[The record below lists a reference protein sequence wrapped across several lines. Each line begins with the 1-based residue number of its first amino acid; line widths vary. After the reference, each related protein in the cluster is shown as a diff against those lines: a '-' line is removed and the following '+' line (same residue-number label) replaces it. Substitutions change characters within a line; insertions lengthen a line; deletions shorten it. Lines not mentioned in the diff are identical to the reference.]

1 MNTAPHH
8 IDDLL
13 AKHLAGEANA
23 VEVAEVEAWI
33 NESPENKAYFNDF
46 KIIAEQVARLK
57 DIQKYDEDAAWNKL
71 KEKLDGKTI
80 PLHRE
85 RSSSSVFQIAAAI
98 SFFVVAGFSIFL
110 WLARPVDRVEWVA
123 QESTQDQDLPDGSA
137 AFLNK
142 GSSLSYSYNRLKKER
157 KVVLAGE
164 AYFDVK
170 HEAEKPFIIETND
183 VIIEDIGT
191 TFNVKAY
198 PDSSTVVVFVET
210 GEVAFYTKE
219 NPGLNLTAGQTGI
232 YNRTTKTF
240 AKFLEQDTNRLS
252 YKTGIFTFHDA
263 DLESVVQNL
272 NDVYDKKIRLNNDA
286 LKTCR
291 LHVSFR
297 NESIENIVEII
308 AETLGLTITN
318 SDNEIILDGKGCAE

>member
-1 MNTAPHH
+1 MSDIPNH
-8 IDDLL
+8 IDELL
-13 AKHLAGEANA
+13 AKHIAGETTTGERAQ
-23 VEVAEVEAWI
+23 VEAWI
-33 NESPENKAYFNDF
+33 NESPENKSYYTDF
-46 KIIAEQVARLK
+46 KTIAEEVAKLK
-57 DIQKYDEDAAWNKL
+57 DIQAYDEDAAWNKL
-71 KEKLDGKTI
+71 KVKLKEKTI

-85 RSSSSVFQIAAAI
+85 KSSRNYFQIAAAI
-98 SFFVVAGFSIFL
+98 SFLVVAGVSIFL
-110 WLARPVDRVEWVA
+110 WLSRPVDTIEALA
-123 QESTQDQDLPDGSA
+123 QETTHDQDLPDGSV

-142 GSSLSYSYNRLKKER
+142 GSSLTYSYNRLKKER
-157 KVVLAGE
+157 KVVLVGE

-170 HEAEKPFIIETND
+170 HEEERPFIIETND

-198 PDSSTVVVFVET
+198 PDSITVEVFVET

-272 NDVYDKKIRLNNDA
+272 NDVYDKKIRLNNNS

-291 LHVSFR
+291 LNVSFR

-308 AETLGLTITN
+308 AETLGLTITKTE
-318 SDNEIILDGKGCAE
+318 NEIVLDGKGCAE

>member
-1 MNTAPHH
+1 MNIASEH
-8 IDDLL
+8 IDELL

-23 VEVAEVEAWI
+23 AEVAKVEAWI
-33 NESPENKAYFNDF
+33 NENPENAAYFNDF
-46 KIIAEQVARLK
+46 KIISEEVARLK
-57 DIQKYDEDAAWNKL
+57 DIQTYDEDAAWNKL
-71 KEKLDGKTI
+71 KDKLKGKTI
-80 PLHRE
+80 PLHRK
-85 RSSSSVFQIAAAI
+85 SSSFGLLQIAAAI
-98 SFFVVAGFSIFL
+98 SFLVVAGFSLFL
-110 WLARPVDRVEWVA
+110 WLSRPVDTVELVA
-123 QESTQDQDLPDGSA
+123 QETTRDEGLPDGSI

-142 GSSLSYSYNRLKKER
+142 GSSLSYSYNKLRKER

-170 HEAEKPFIIETND
+170 HEEEKPFIIETNE

-198 PDSSTVVVFVET
+198 PDSITVEVFVET

-219 NPGLNLTAGQTGI
+219 SPGINLTAGQTGI
-232 YNRTTKTF
+232 YNRRNKTF
-240 AKFLEQDTNRLS
+240 AKILEQDTNRLS

-272 NDVYDKKIRLNNDA
+272 NDVFDKKIRLNNDA

-291 LHVSFR
+291 LNVSFR

-318 SDNEIILDGKGCAE
+318 TDDEIVLDGAGCPE